1 MEGAHVQLVITQM
14 LHLLHWW
21 TTDFFAQ
28 PWSIYEPG
36 KKIWVD
42 GKPRTQLEVRQKMY
56 ENIIDECVFVSR
68 ASEGA
73 LSSEWL
79 MNQPIFMRKKFVKS
93 FEKELKERK
102 AALERR
108 SHK

>member
-1 MEGAHVQLVITQM
+1 
-14 LHLLHWW
+14 
-21 TTDFFAQ
+21 
-28 PWSIYEPG
+28 
-36 KKIWVD
+36 
-42 GKPRTQLEVRQKMY
+42 MY

-68 ASEGA
+68 ASEGS

-102 AALERR
+102 AALERK

>member
-1 MEGAHVQLVITQM
+1 M